1 MQAPPQLQPQHPHQ
15 QHAAA
20 PAAPSRHGGDRHA
33 LTQRPTL
40 PAPSWAK
47 HADSWAPWAPPDA
60 QSTAVISG
68 TSAAQGSALQ
78 QGCSKVLNVDVSLG
92 TAANGGAGAAAYLQL
107 SAEGAPDSG
116 SLVLRAESVDA
127 AIARL
132 PSASTTVIALQA
144 AWARAAG
151 LRSEAVAAVSAGGS
165 EAAAELAPVMALL
178 MRRLA
183 AKAGSVLA
191 ADDDDDLFYSGGR
204 QRTAFLKSLVSA
216 ALGWLVGWL
225 IL

>member
-1 MQAPPQLQPQHPHQ
+1 
-15 QHAAA
+15 
-20 PAAPSRHGGDRHA
+20 
-33 LTQRPTL
+33 
-40 PAPSWAK
+40 
-47 HADSWAPWAPPDA
+47 
-60 QSTAVISG
+60 VISG

-78 QGCSKVLNVDVSLG
+78 QGCSKVLGVDVSLG

-151 LRSEAVAAVSAGGS
+151 LRSEAVAAASAGGS